1 MARIDFWFSIGSTY
15 SYLSVM
21 RLGRVAAETGIDFV
35 WRPFNVRAIM
45 VAQNNIPFANKP
57 VKTAYMWRDIARRAG
72 KYGFAPRL
80 PAPYPIAD
88 LPLANQI
95 ALMGMREGWGI
106 AYVTETYRLWF
117 EKGEVAGADPNLSRA
132 IAAAGQDPAAV
143 LVRAAGEEAVAAL
156 AEETEKAMA
165 LGIFGSPSFV
175 VAGEVFWGDDRLGD
189 AISWARDGRVR

>member
-143 LVRAAGEEAVAAL
+143 LVRAAL